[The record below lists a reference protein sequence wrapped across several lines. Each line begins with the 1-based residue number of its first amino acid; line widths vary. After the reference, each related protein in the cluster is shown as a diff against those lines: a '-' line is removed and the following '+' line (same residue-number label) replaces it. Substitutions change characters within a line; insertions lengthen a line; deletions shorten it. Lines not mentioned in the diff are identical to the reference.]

1 MSSDSASTNSE
12 ISSNTENFIAPAM
25 VNIENLCKLMSLE
38 LVNML
43 AKQYNFDAGDACEF
57 LGIELLAENI
67 VVVEES
73 DSEHSV
79 KDNDDESVSGLTN
92 SIGQLSVSDAKVD
105 RKKKAP
111 KAESEEK
118 KPSKARTSAKKTTS
132 DDASASTEN
141 TEEKK
146 KPAKARAS
154 AKKTKTEDDS
164 TPTESTE
171 AIEEKKKPAKAR
183 ASAKKTKTE
192 DDSTPSE
199 STEATKEKKK
209 PAKARATAKKTKTD
223 DDVAATTEET
233 EEKKKP
239 AKKSKTDDADETS
252 QQNDGEN

>member
-1 MSSDSASTNSE
+1 MSSDSASSNSE

-105 RKKKAP
+105 RKKKTP

-118 KPSKARTSAKKTTS
+118 KPSKARASAKKTTS

-164 TPTESTE
+164 IPTESTE
-171 AIEEKKKPAKAR
+171 ATKEKKKPAKAR
-183 ASAKKTKTE
+183 ASAKKTKT
-192 DDSTPSE
+192 
-199 STEATKEKKK
+199 
-209 PAKARATAKKTKTD
+209 

>member
-164 TPTESTE
+164 TP
-171 AIEEKKKPAKAR
+171 
-183 ASAKKTKTE
+183 
-192 DDSTPSE
+192 SE

>member
-1 MSSDSASTNSE
+1 MSSDSASSNSE

-105 RKKKAP
+105 RKKKTP
-111 KAESEEK
+111 KTESEEK
-118 KPSKARTSAKKTTS
+118 KPSKARASAKKTTS

-146 KPAKARAS
+146 KPTKARAP
-154 AKKTKTEDDS
+154 AKKTKTEDNS
-164 TPTESTE
+164 TPAESTE

-183 ASAKKTKTE
+183 ASAKKTKT
-192 DDSTPSE
+192 
-199 STEATKEKKK
+199 
-209 PAKARATAKKTKTD
+209 

-252 QQNDGEN
+252 QQDDDEN

>member
-1 MSSDSASTNSE
+1 MSSDSASANSE

-38 LVNML
+38 LVNIL
-43 AKQYNFDAGDACEF
+43 SKQYNFDAGEACDF
-57 LGIELLAENI
+57 LGIELSTENI
-67 VVVEES
+67 LVLEES

-105 RKKKAP
+105 RKKKVP
-111 KAESEEK
+111 NAESEEK
-118 KPSKARTSAKKTTS
+118 KPSKARASAKKTTS
-132 DDASASTEN
+132 DDASANIEN

-164 TPTESTE
+164 THTESNE
-171 AIEEKKKPAKAR
+171 ATKEKKKPAKAR
-183 ASAKKTKTE
+183 ASAKKTT
-192 DDSTPSE
+192 T
-199 STEATKEKKK
+199 
-209 PAKARATAKKTKTD
+209 
-223 DDVAATTEET
+223 DDVATTNEET

-252 QQNDGEN
+252 QQDDGEN

>member
-1 MSSDSASTNSE
+1 MSSDSASSNSE

-38 LVNML
+38 LVNIL

-105 RKKKAP
+105 RKKKTP
-111 KAESEEK
+111 KTESEEK
-118 KPSKARTSAKKTTS
+118 KPSKARASAKKTTS
-132 DDASASTEN
+132 DDASASIEN

-171 AIEEKKKPAKAR
+171 ATKEKKKPAKAR
-183 ASAKKTKTE
+183 ASAKKTKT
-192 DDSTPSE
+192 
-199 STEATKEKKK
+199 
-209 PAKARATAKKTKTD
+209 

-252 QQNDGEN
+252 QQDDDEN